1 MYIYIYTISSVK
13 TAPDPFPAPVLGDRS
28 MTSSHTDCFRVA
40 GTIRNGLNK
49 PMIKAPKAMVP
60 AHFESHT
67 AKWRLLLRAIEGEDV
82 FRVLHKVYV

>member
-1 MYIYIYTISSVK
+1 
-13 TAPDPFPAPVLGDRS
+13 
-28 MTSSHTDCFRVA
+28 MTSSLSTDGFRVA

-60 AHFESHT
+60 ADFESHT

-82 FRVLHKVYV
+82 FRVLNKVFL